1 MDNESADRFVPKD
14 INVYTW
20 NNKQEGKDQYARFV
34 SDFTSSIKHLRYLLE
49 PGAVQRRLGDHP
61 GPQPV
66 QVALRREWKEDMRDY
81 QRKVNKVDEHFAT
94 ALGTLENS
102 FFFETTPRHIIRTAT
117 EQPPLGVP
125 VEQWTYQMKFE
136 AAWEALR
143 LEYQPSTAVDLSQLR
158 EQIFALNDQG
168 PGGFDTFR
176 SEFHRLHAEILAT
189 RVPDAI
195 LPREL
200 NGIVREGIKNQ
211 TVWGLIGYR
220 LYEADP
226 NAPWER
232 TFEAVANLLTSF
244 RSKGMD
250 PYGENKSGPILGYQ
264 AVGANLVAANAAEA
278 TARPM
283 KRPTPSRDQGGR
295 YRKAQRTT
303 SSDPAYQGKPQWPSS
318 QTGVRRDPTPAPSRP
333 AEVKCSRCW
342 NSTEHSYRECSA
354 TKCVC
359 GNHLSQGQV
368 VCFNYD
374 AHPATA
380 KFKNGL
386 PRSVSIALEAYRK
399 GKAAAGAT
407 SGGSHSGDKSKN
419 TPGAKAKGRGGKKN
433 TRAFVASIVA
443 DELARR
449 GASDESLD
457 HSA

>member
-1 MDNESADRFVPKD
+1 MDSESADRFVPKD
-14 INVYTW
+14 FPIYTW
-20 NNKQEGKDQYARFV
+20 NNKQDGKDQYARFA
-34 SDFTSSIKHLRYLLE
+34 SEFISSIKHLRYLLE
-49 PGAVQRRLGDHP
+49 PGAVERRLGEHP
-61 GPQPV
+61 GPQPA
-66 QVALRREWKEDMRDY
+66 QAALRKEWKEEMRDY
-81 QRKVNKVDEHFAT
+81 KRKVDKIDEHFST

-102 FFFETTPRHIIRTAT
+102 FHFGTAPRHIIAKAINN
-117 EQPPLGVP
+117 PPPGLP
-125 VEQWTYQMKFE
+125 VNQWNYQRKFE

-143 LEYQPSTAVDLSQLR
+143 AEYQPSTPVDLSQLR
-158 EQIFALNDQG
+158 EQIFALDDQG

-211 TVWGLIGYR
+211 TVWGLVGYR

-250 PYGENKSGPILGYQ
+250 PYGENKSGPLLGYQ

-278 TARPM
+278 VATPA
-283 KRPTPSRDQGGR
+283 KRPAPLRDQGGR
-295 YRKAQRTT
+295 YQKAQRTASAET
-303 SSDPAYQGKPQWPSS
+303 AHQGKPQWPSS
-318 QTGVRRDPTPAPSRP
+318 KTGVRRDPTPAAPRP

-342 NSTEHSYRECSA
+342 NSTEHSYRECSE

-359 GNHLSQGQV
+359 GKPLTQGQI

-407 SGGSHSGDKSKN
+407 SGGSPSGDKSKYI
-419 TPGAKAKGRGGKKN
+419 PGTKGKGKGGKKN

-449 GASDESLD
+449 GVSDESLD